1 MAPDPFVRLRRSVE
15 KAFRLIERA
24 SEDDPWQRALWWAAL
39 VAFALVATLLA
50 TMSFQQIP
58 TNLREGMIA
67 SHNIKA
73 DRNYEIVDA
82 EATQKF
88 KDEALSGVLSVYDQ
102 DELVLD
108 AILKRLHEAFAAAR
122 DRLGAMPAPDPKKG
136 RSAGVDE
143 GARRDLED
151 AFAEKLGVAPTLA
164 MWESLWEERFD
175 ERMEGQVGGLLRN
188 AMGRPVV
195 AERGTLDAEKGR
207 GVVVRH
213 LVSEPKEGGERL
225 SEEKALSDV
234 GQILSTEEA
243 RRLIGEMPVPSVGLR
258 APKAPATIVALSQL
272 LVEPNCSINRP
283 ETERRREEAS
293 ANVKNVILKVNAG
306 EMIIREGAR
315 FEPWHLKVLRA
326 IQEEKRR
333 GMSAVEFLGTF
344 ALILLFLVVP
354 FTLLQRYFRRG
365 HVSRADE
372 VLMAAVGLSLLA
384 IMRLSLMLVPAIH
397 EAVLMNVPASALT
410 YAIPVAG
417 GAMLLRMFLGAEAT
431 AVFAVVQGALAG
443 FFVEAGIG
451 FVTYSLLASFT
462 AIIAIADADRRSLII
477 RAGVITGIVGALA
490 VGGAQL
496 IAMASATQA
505 ATAADL
511 FWGVFCAFLGGVGSA
526 IFTMIAAPLVESF
539 SNYTSDI
546 KLLELA
552 NLNHPLLRELIVR
565 APGTYHHSHMAGIL
579 GEAAA
584 EAIGAKALLVRVGAY
599 YHDIGKIKKP
609 SYFIENAKAGEN
621 KHERLSPH
629 MSALIV
635 AAHVK
640 DGMEM
645 AQRAGVPRAIARM
658 IPEHHGTRLMSFF
671 YEKAKEQEDASVQRV
686 EEKEFRYP
694 GPKPQTRE
702 AAILMLA
709 DATEAAVRA
718 LKEKSTTRIQQTVQR
733 VITDIFMEKQLDE
746 CELTLKDLNEIAR
759 AFMRTLLGIYHARI
773 EYPRDAD
780 HEREKPEISI
790 VDESSTSV
798 DVGVEPPPPAKG
810 APGVH

>member
-1 MAPDPFVRLRRSVE
+1 MAPNPFVRLRRAAEELFHRVE
-15 KAFRLIERA
+15 RSAADERRQRL
-24 SEDDPWQRALWWAAL
+24 LWWAAL
-39 VAFALVATLLA
+39 VAFALVTTVLS
-50 TMSFQQIP
+50 TVSFQQIP

-73 DRNYEIVDA
+73 DRNYEIVDV

-88 KDEALSGVLSVYDQ
+88 KGEALAGVLSVYDQ

-108 AILKRLHEAFAAAR
+108 AILKRLHEAFSLAR
-122 DRLGAMPAPDPKKG
+122 DRLSAMPAPDRKKG
-136 RSAGVDE
+136 RPAVVDE
-143 GARRDLED
+143 ATRREIED
-151 AFAEKLGVAPTLA
+151 AFAQKLGVAPTPA
-164 MWESLWEERFD
+164 MWESLWAERFD
-175 ERMEGQVGGLLRN
+175 ERVEGLISGLLHR
-188 AMGRPVV
+188 AMGRPVI
-195 AERGTLDAEKGR
+195 AERGTLDTEKDR

-213 LVSEPKEGGERL
+213 FVSEQKEEGERL
-225 SEEKALSDV
+225 SEEKVLSDV
-234 GQILSTEEA
+234 GQILSTEGA
-243 RRLIGEMPVPSVGLR
+243 RRLIGELPVPAIGLHS
-258 APKAPATIVALSQL
+258 PKTPATITALAQL
-272 LVEPNCSINRP
+272 LVEPNCSLNRT
-283 ETERRREEAS
+283 ETERRRTEAAS
-293 ANVKNVILKVNAG
+293 NVKNVILKVNAG
-306 EMIIREGAR
+306 EMIIREGSR
-315 FEPWHLKVLRA
+315 YEPWHLKVLRA
-326 IQEEKRR
+326 IQEEKQR
-333 GMSAVEFLGTF
+333 GMSSVEFVGTF
-344 ALILLFLVVP
+344 LLILLLLIVP
-354 FTLLQRYFRRG
+354 FTVLTRYFRRV
-365 HVSRADE
+365 HVSRSDF
-372 VLMAAVGLSLLA
+372 VLMAAVGLSILA
-384 IMRLSLMLVPAIH
+384 IMRIALMLVPAIH
-397 EAVLMNVPASALT
+397 EAFLMGVQTSALT

-431 AVFAVVQGALAG
+431 VIFAVVQSALAG

-451 FVTYSLLASFT
+451 FVTYCLLASFA
-462 AIIAIADADRRSLII
+462 AIIAIAHADRRSLII
-477 RAGVITGIVGALA
+477 RAGVLTGIVGALA
-490 VGGAQL
+490 VVGVQL
-496 IAMASATQA
+496 IAMASATQSVT
-505 ATAADL
+505 ATDL
-511 FWGVFCAFLGGVGSA
+511 VWSALCAFLGGVGSA
-526 IFTMIAAPLVESF
+526 IFTMIAAPIVESF
-539 SNYTSDI
+539 SHYTSDI

-552 NLNHPLLRELIVR
+552 NLNHPLLRELVVR
-565 APGTYHHSHMAGIL
+565 APGTYHHSHMVGIL

-599 YHDIGKIKKP
+599 YHDIGKIRKP
-609 SYFIENAKAGEN
+609 FYFIENAKGGEN

-645 AQRAGVPRAIARM
+645 AQRAGVPRAITRM
-658 IPEHHGTRLMSFF
+658 IPEHHGTRVISFF
-671 YEKAKEQEDASVQRV
+671 YEKAKELEDTSVQKV

-709 DATEAAVRA
+709 DATEAAVRS

-780 HEREKPEISI
+780 HEKEKAEISI

-798 DVGVEPPPPAKG
+798 DVADEPSPSGRGG
-810 APGVH
+810 ASGG